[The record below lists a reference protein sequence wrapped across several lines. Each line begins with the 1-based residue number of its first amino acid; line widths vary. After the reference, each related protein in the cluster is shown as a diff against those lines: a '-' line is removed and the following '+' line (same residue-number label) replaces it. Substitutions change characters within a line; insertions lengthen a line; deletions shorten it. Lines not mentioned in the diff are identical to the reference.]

1 MEERVRLIIM
11 QLKKNPKN
19 EKSTFLATI
28 ANLKENIGAKG
39 YLPSCMKKVKEKNKV
54 VMPKEPPRCL
64 PPMME
69 VDHKNKLDIG
79 RQLRGC
85 TRASIEST
93 DYWLRMQDSDAYA
106 AAKRRDHHINRW
118 GSMLRPANTQ

>member
-1 MEERVRLIIM
+1 MDM
-11 QLKKNPKN
+11 QLKKNSKK
-19 EKSTFLATI
+19 EKLTFVATI
-28 ANLKENIGAKG
+28 EILKEKNGAKG
-39 YLPSCMKKVKEKNKV
+39 SLRQYTKKVEQKNKV